1 MRFNRVPFA
10 RLLPGLAVLLLAGIA
25 FAQTDNPALP
35 ADLFGIANASVIEPG
50 VIGGA
55 QPTAD
60 QLRAAA
66 TAGYKTVLDLRGTG
80 EDRGFDESATAT
92 SLGLGYLALPVTLD
106 TLDGA
111 AIDRFRETYRTA
123 PRPLLLH
130 CASSNRV
137 GALLYSHWVLDEGM
151 APEEALKRAQA
162 AGLDSPELTEK
173 IRTLVEEKRA
183 AAPQP

>member
-1 MRFNRVPFA
+1 MRSNLSSFA
-10 RLLPGLAVLLLAGIA
+10 QLLLCLAPLLLAGSVS
-25 FAQTDNPALP
+25 AQADKPAP
-35 ADLFGIANASVIEPG
+35 STNLFGIANASVIAPG

-66 TAGYKTVLDLRGTG
+66 AAGYKGVLDLRGTA
-80 EDRGFDESATAT
+80 EDRGFDENATAT
-92 SLGLGYLALPVTLD
+92 ALGLSYLTLPVTMD
-106 TLDGA
+106 NLDGA
-111 AIDRFRETYRTA
+111 TIDRFRETYRTA
-123 PRPLLLH
+123 PKPLLVH

-151 APEEALKRAQA
+151 APEEAMTRAKA
-162 AGLDSPELTEK
+162 AGLKSPELAEK

-183 AAPQP
+183 RKD

>member
-1 MRFNRVPFA
+1 MRSNLFSRTRFIPCFA
-10 RLLPGLAVLLLAGIA
+10 LVLAGSLS
-25 FAQTDNPALP
+25 AQADKPASP
-35 ADLFGIANASVIEPG
+35 PDLFGIANSSVIEPG

-66 TAGYKTVLDLRGTG
+66 SAGYKTVLDLRGTG
-80 EDRGFDESATAT
+80 EDRGFDEGATVS
-92 SLGLGYLALPVTLD
+92 SLGLSYLPLPVTMD

-111 AIDRFRETYRTA
+111 TIDRFRETYRTA
-123 PRPLLLH
+123 PKPLLVH

-162 AGLDSPELTEK
+162 AGLKSPELTEK
-173 IRTLVEEKRA
+173 IRALVEEKRA
-183 AAPQP
+183 PK